1 MFFLIFKRLIDFILS
16 VILLILLLPILL
28 FVILI
33 SLICNL
39 QNPFFIQER
48 SGLNGKLIN
57 VYKLKTMRDYKGK
70 KIITKFGSFL
80 RISKLDEIPQLINV
94 IVNDMS
100 LIGPRP
106 LYVEFNDHYKKK
118 HKLRLKMKPGITG
131 LAQIKLK
138 DSSNWH
144 MKFNFDYIY
153 YKNKSISL
161 DMFILYKT
169 FTNILF
175 SLFDK
180 NRRPIEKIDYLE
192 DFFKKY
198 AK

>member
-1 MFFLIFKRLIDFILS
+1 MYFYIFKRLFDLFLSLILFF
-16 VILLILLLPILL
+16 LLLPFLIIIILL
-28 FVILI
+28 
-33 SLICNL
+33 SLIIYRH
-39 QNPFFIQER
+39 NPFFIQRR
-48 SGLNGKLIN
+48 SGLFGKPIK
-57 VYKLKTMRDYKGK
+57 VFKLKTMKDFKDK
-70 KIITKFGSFL
+70 KIITKLGNFL

-106 LYVEFNDHYKKK
+106 LYVEFNDHYKRK

-144 MKFNFDYIY
+144 SKFNFDYIY

-169 FTNILF
+169 FANIL
-175 SLFDK
+175 STLFDK
-180 NRRPIEKIDYLE
+180 NKRPIEKIDYLE

>member
-1 MFFLIFKRLIDFILS
+1 MHFYIFKRLFDLFLSIILFFS
-16 VILLILLLPILL
+16 FSPFLIIIILL
-28 FVILI
+28 
-33 SLICNL
+33 SLIIDRH
-39 QNPFFIQER
+39 NPFFIQRR
-48 SGLNGKLIN
+48 SGLFGKPIK
-57 VYKLKTMRDYKGK
+57 VFKLKTMKDFKDK
-70 KIITKFGSFL
+70 KIITKLGNFL

-106 LYVEFNDHYKKK
+106 LYVEFNNHYKRK

-144 MKFNFDYIY
+144 SKFNFDYIY

-169 FTNILF
+169 FANILS
-175 SLFDK
+175 SLFHK
-180 NRRPIEKIDYLE
+180 NKRPIEKIDYLE

>member
-1 MFFLIFKRLIDFILS
+1 MHFYIFKRLFDLFLSIILFFS
-16 VILLILLLPILL
+16 FSPFLIIIILL
-28 FVILI
+28 
-33 SLICNL
+33 SLIIYRH
-39 QNPFFIQER
+39 NPFFIQRR
-48 SGLNGKLIN
+48 SGLFGKPIK
-57 VYKLKTMRDYKGK
+57 VFKLKTMKDFKDK
-70 KIITKFGSFL
+70 KIITKLGNFL

-94 IVNDMS
+94 IINDMS

-106 LYVEFNDHYKKK
+106 LYVEFNNHYKKK

-144 MKFNFDYIY
+144 SKFNFDYIY
-153 YKNKSISL
+153 YRNKSISL
-161 DMFILYKT
+161 DIFILYKT
-169 FTNILF
+169 FANILS

-180 NRRPIEKIDYLE
+180 NKRPIEKIDYLE